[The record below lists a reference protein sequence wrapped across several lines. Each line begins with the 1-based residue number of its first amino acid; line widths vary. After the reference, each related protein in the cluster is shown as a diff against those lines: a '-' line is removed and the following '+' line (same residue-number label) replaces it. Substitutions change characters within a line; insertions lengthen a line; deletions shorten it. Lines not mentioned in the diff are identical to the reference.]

1 MAVPVTAGSH
11 AIEVQWTATRDVIAG
26 REVSAVAL
34 LALAVVAML
43 ERTRASRM
51 ITKMQESVREI
62 RDSGAELID
71 RALDRLLPGPD
82 QAPVSIHRAMRHSV
96 FAGGKRLRP
105 VLCMEAARM
114 IACSGQLPPGV
125 EELGAAIEML
135 HTYSLIHDD
144 LPALDNDDLRRGK
157 PTCHV
162 VFGEAI
168 AILAG
173 DALQTQ
179 AYEVLAGMRC
189 PAPQTVEIVRSIAQA
204 TGTVEGMIG
213 GQVMDLEAEEH
224 KPTPELV
231 EAIHRAKTGALIRV
245 SLITGGI
252 YAGGGAD
259 DIERLREFGRKAG
272 LAFQIMDDVLDVTQ
286 NSSQLGKTAGKD
298 VASEKATWPAVY
310 GVAQSVK
317 DAERLVDEAFT
328 QLTSYGE
335 RADRL
340 KAVARYLV
348 ERQELIWPSPKKMFM
363 QALTGLLRSGN
374 PGEHRRPGIDLQ
386 GHADPGRKLQTGVSQ
401 AARGSGDDDDLAG
414 LPGPRH
420 HHGTGA

>member
-1 MAVPVTAGSH
+1 
-11 AIEVQWTATRDVIAG
+11 
-26 REVSAVAL
+26 
-34 LALAVVAML
+34 
-43 ERTRASRM
+43 M
-51 ITKMQESVREI
+51 ITKMQQSVREI
-62 RDSGAELID
+62 LSSEAEIID
-71 RALDRLLPGPD
+71 HALDRLLPGPD

-105 VLCMEAARM
+105 VLCLEAARM
-114 IACSGQLPPGV
+114 IAGSGQLPVGV

-162 VFGEAI
+162 AFGEAI

-179 AYEVLAGMRC
+179 AYEVLAGIQC
-189 PAPQTVEIVRSIAQA
+189 PAPQAVEIVRSIAQA

-224 KPTPELV
+224 KPTPEVV

-252 YAGGGAD
+252 YAGGDAD

-298 VASEKATWPAVY
+298 LASEKATWPAVY
-310 GVAQSVK
+310 GVEQSVK
-317 DAERLVDEAFT
+317 DAERLIDEAFT
-328 QLTSYGE
+328 QLTSYGQ

-348 ERQELIWPSPKKMFM
+348 ERK
-363 QALTGLLRSGN
+363 N
-374 PGEHRRPGIDLQ
+374 
-386 GHADPGRKLQTGVSQ
+386 
-401 AARGSGDDDDLAG
+401 
-414 LPGPRH
+414 
-420 HHGTGA
+420 